1 MTSGWVLGT
10 AFVLGLVGG
19 ALCWRLLAP
28 AFDQELF
35 LRTNH
40 RGASVPVAAGVVL
53 PIVLVAAASLLV
65 LGESFDIVSAPLDAL
80 AITVAAATGFALLGL
95 LDDLAGDASSRGFA
109 GHLRAL
115 RQGRLTTGAVKLFG
129 GAAVAVIAAS
139 ATSPESP
146 TRLLVDAAL
155 VALSANLAN
164 LLDRAPGR
172 VGKASLVAAVP
183 IAAIAGADA
192 RLAGAL
198 VVCGCLVALLRHDLR
213 ERLMLGDT
221 GANVLGGTL
230 GLSVVLVA
238 EPTTRAI
245 TLAVVA
251 AFNVASELVSF
262 SAVIDRVP
270 PLRWFDRLGRPV
282 ETPG

>member
-1 MTSGWVLGT
+1 MASGWVLV
-10 AFVLGLVGG
+10 ASFALGLVGG
-19 ALCWRLLAP
+19 ALCWRLLSP
-28 AFDQELF
+28 AFDQDIF
-35 LRTNH
+35 RRTNH
-40 RGASVPVAAGVVL
+40 RGVAVPVAVGVVL
-53 PIVLVAAASLLV
+53 PVVLVAAGSLLV
-65 LGESFDIVSAPLDAL
+65 LGESFDVLEAPLDAL

-95 LDDLAGDASSRGFA
+95 LDDLAGDGSSRGFA

-115 RQGRLTTGAVKLFG
+115 REGRLTTGAVKLFG

-146 TRLLVDAAL
+146 TRLLIDAAL

-183 IAAIAGADA
+183 IGAVAGADA

-198 VVCGCLVALLRHDLR
+198 VVAGCLVALLRDDLR

-251 AFNVASELVSF
+251 ALNVASELVSF

-282 ETPG
+282 ETT